1 MILRLRTA
9 LLLTACSILI
19 GISGGVAFAADIAM
33 DDPGLPAVSGPNGKL
48 EASAGWVD
56 LDGLG
61 DDEIF
66 NGGIAFS
73 FPVGDMFGIQ
83 ADLAAVDAYSDTT
96 VTGTLHA
103 FTRDP
108 NAYLFG
114 VIGGY
119 ADAGSTDAWFIGPEA
134 ELYLDNVSI
143 ELRGGYMDVNGSAT
157 LNGEAFAFGDIAYYA
172 TDDVRLSIGASSVAG
187 FQSANAGLEWFLGEQ
202 GLPGSLTLNGQVG
215 EDGFTAVTAGFA
227 VYFGGEDKSLIRRHR
242 EDDPRIFKLSIFDG
256 ATVVPSQLPPEC
268 EVEDPR
274 PECNQLQLTETDPL

>member
-1 MILRLRTA
+1 MTLRFRTV

-19 GISGGVAFAADIAM
+19 GIFGGVASAADIAM

-61 DDEIF
+61 NDEIF
-66 NGGIAFS
+66 SGGVAFS

-108 NAYLFG
+108 SAYLFG

-119 ADAGSTDAWFIGPEA
+119 ADAGSANAWFIGPEA
-134 ELYLDNVSI
+134 ELYLDNISI
-143 ELRGGYMDVNGSAT
+143 ELRGGHMDVDGSTT
-157 LNGEAFAFGDIAYYA
+157 LNNELFAFGDVAFYA
-172 TDDVRLSIGASSVAG
+172 TDDLRLSVGASSVAG
-187 FQSANAGLEWFLGEQ
+187 FQSANAGLEWFMGEQ

-215 EDGFTAVTAGFA
+215 EDGFTAITAGFA

-242 EDDPRIFKLSIFDG
+242 EDDPKIFKLGIFEGAADMITPGSLEPEPVCQDG
-256 ATVVPSQLPPEC
+256 EC
-268 EVEDPR
+268 CDI
-274 PECNQLQLTETDPL
+274 C

>member
-1 MILRLRTA
+1 M
-9 LLLTACSILI
+9 LLTAGSILL
-19 GISGGVAFAADIAM
+19 GILGGVATAADIAV
-33 DDPGLPAVSGPNGKL
+33 DEAGLPAVSGPNGKL
-48 EASAGWVD
+48 EFGGGWVD

-61 DDEIF
+61 NDEIF
-66 NGGIAFS
+66 SGGAALS

-96 VTGTLHA
+96 VTATLHA

-108 NAYLFG
+108 NAYLLG
-114 VIGGY
+114 AIGGY
-119 ADAGSTDAWFIGPEA
+119 ADAGSTHAWFIGPEA

-157 LNGEAFAFGDIAYYA
+157 LNSEAFAFGDIAYYA

-215 EDGFTAVTAGFA
+215 EDGFTAITAGFA
-227 VYFGGEDKSLIRRHR
+227 VYFGSEDKSLIRRHR
-242 EDDPRIFKLSIFDG
+242 EDDPKIFKLGIFEGAASVITPGGANEECPDG
-256 ATVVPSQLPPEC
+256 EFWNGEFCEPIVPRQLSTSTT
-268 EVEDPR
+268 
-274 PECNQLQLTETDPL
+274 N

>member
-1 MILRLRTA
+1 MTLRFRTA

-19 GISGGVAFAADIAM
+19 GILGGVASAADIAM

-61 DDEIF
+61 NDEIF
-66 NGGIAFS
+66 NGGVAFS

-108 NAYLFG
+108 NAYLLG
-114 VIGGY
+114 AIGGY
-119 ADAGSTDAWFIGPEA
+119 ADAGSTHAWFIGPEA
-134 ELYLDNVSI
+134 ELYLDSVSI

-157 LNGEAFAFGDIAYYA
+157 LNSEAFAFGDIAYYA
-172 TDDVRLSIGASSVAG
+172 TDDVRLSIGASSVAK
-187 FQSANAGLEWFLGEQ
+187 FESANVGLEWFMGEQ

-215 EDGFTAVTAGFA
+215 EDGFASVMAGFA

-242 EDDPRIFKLSIFDG
+242 EDDPKIFKLSIFDG
-256 ATVVPSQLPPEC
+256 TTITPSQLPPC
-268 EVEDPR
+268 EIACDIPPR
-274 PECNQLQLTETDPL
+274 TVD